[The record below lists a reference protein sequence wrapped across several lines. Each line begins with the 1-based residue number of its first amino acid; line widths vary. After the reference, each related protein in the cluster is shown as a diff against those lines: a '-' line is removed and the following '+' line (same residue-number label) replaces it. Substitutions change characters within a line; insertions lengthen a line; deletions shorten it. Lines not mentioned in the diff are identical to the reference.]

1 MDKIVSYLG
10 FAQKSGSVIF
20 GTDNL
25 KSYRKKLY
33 LILMSPS
40 SSEDTKKVAIKK
52 QKETGCQIY
61 TTKQELD
68 KLLNR
73 ENCKIIGVKNK
84 ELSTA
89 IIGCVDA
96 INKIEVK

>member
-1 MDKIVSYLG
+1 MNKIVSYLG

-20 GTDNL
+20 GVDNL

-33 LILMSPS
+33 LILTCPT
-40 SSEDTKKVAIKK
+40 SSEDAKKVAIKK
-52 QKETGCQIY
+52 QQETGCEIY
-61 TTKQELD
+61 TTIQPLSD
-68 KLLNR
+68 LLNR

-84 ELSTA
+84 ELSMA
-89 IIGCVDA
+89 IIGCADA